1 MIYDMA
7 GRALQPL
14 KVAYRVF
21 VCTHACVAIQ
31 LLALAVALCTLNSIA
46 ALCCATLCAHRH
58 KVMSFVVLCNML
70 RAPLACTCVQILGL
84 FKNKGWHPQHR
95 FLNMIYIYIFLQF
108 FSDCKFLHENQG
120 AKEHLQFVVLECANM
135 LYLLHGDYTQQAA
148 SCSHMF
154 FTSIFHHPVETRL
167 KLHDSNDIGTLQV

>member
-84 FKNKGWHPQHR
+84 FKNKGWRPQHR
-95 FLNMIYIYIFLQF
+95 FLNMIYIYIYL
-108 FSDCKFLHENQG
+108 SS
-120 AKEHLQFVVLECANM
+120 VL
-135 LYLLHGDYTQQAA
+135 
-148 SCSHMF
+148 F
-154 FTSIFHHPVETRL
+154 R
-167 KLHDSNDIGTLQV
+167 LQVFTWKPGCQGTFAICSSRVCKHALFVAWWLYTASRQLQPYVFHIDISPPSGNKTETSWF